1 MRTACFFCRTND
13 RSIFER
19 VDFYAQDLRI
29 LTDLGFE
36 VRIATRAS
44 ELVPADLYFVW
55 WWTWAFV
62 PVTYARLRGKPAIVT
77 GTFDFWL
84 YPNRS
89 RLERGLH
96 RYALRKASANVFVS
110 QLEFGAITEA
120 LPTNNP
126 SYSPHGVDVE
136 KLVPAAAARERFILT
151 IDGSGMDQGNSS
163 RKCIPEVIRAMPI
176 IRGANPDIRFVIV
189 GKKGSDFPALQ
200 ALVAEVGANA
210 YVDFQGVIDDAKKI
224 SMLQRCA
231 LYLQPSRYEG
241 FGLSILEAMS
251 CGAPVVTSRAGAI
264 PEVGADAVRYAPDP
278 APEAIA
284 ETVNALLADD
294 GARESLSKKARERAV
309 TQFSIARRASEL
321 KAVIASLV
329 GPPR

>member
-1 MRTACFFCRTND
+1 VRTACFFCRTND

-19 VDFYAQDLRI
+19 VDFYGQDLRI

-55 WWTWAFV
+55 WWTWAFI
-62 PVTYARLRGKPAIVT
+62 PVTYARLRRKPTIVT

-84 YPNRS
+84 YPTRS
-89 RLERGLH
+89 RLERALH

-126 SYSPHGVDVE
+126 VYSPHGVDVE
-136 KLVPAAAARERFILT
+136 KLAPAAAARERFILT
-151 IDGSGMDQGNSS
+151 IAGSGMDQGNSS
-163 RKCIPEVIRAMPI
+163 RKCIPEIIRAMPI
-176 IRGANPDIRFVIV
+176 IRRANPDVRFVIV
-189 GKKGSDFPALQ
+189 GKKGSDFPALRG
-200 ALVAEVGANA
+200 LVAEVGADA
-210 YVDFQGVIDDAKKI
+210 YVDFPGVIDESEKI
-224 SMLQRCA
+224 SLLQRCA
-231 LYLQPSRYEG
+231 VYLQPSRYEG

-251 CGAPVVTSRAGAI
+251 CGAPVVTCRAGAI
-264 PEVGADAVRYAPDP
+264 PEVGGDAVRYAPDL

-294 GARESLSKKARERAV
+294 GARESLSTKARERAV

-321 KAVIASLV
+321 KAVVASLV